1 MALHWLKRS
10 FSLAC
15 TVLAS
20 TVLSVAALIPACSQA
35 AAQSGADFYKGKT
48 VRLIVGYAPGG
59 GYDAYARFLAPYM
72 EARIGTTVI
81 VENQPGAGGFNA
93 LGALLREPGDGLRI
107 LMLNGEASVLAQ
119 LVDKAG
125 IRFDLR
131 KLAYLGRISFEN
143 RTLIAKKGGDLDTL
157 DAFLKSTRVIH
168 FGSGDRIDTMG
179 DPATIFC
186 HALRLKC
193 KLVTGYKGMPDAT
206 LAMQRGEVDAVV
218 TAESQVAAYMR
229 SHPIVAVAILGARK
243 APLLPDVPVL
253 LQHIQLTPEQSR
265 WVRFRA
271 DIADFGR
278 TLIVPGDTPAERV
291 NFLQEAVEAV
301 LTDPKVL
308 SEGDRTNRPITYGSA
323 AETRKLVDTTLT
335 SLDAK
340 DREFLKQL
348 LLTGF

>member
-1 MALHWLKRS
+1 
-10 FSLAC
+10 
-15 TVLAS
+15 
-20 TVLSVAALIPACSQA
+20 
-35 AAQSGADFYKGKT
+35 
-48 VRLIVGYAPGG
+48 
-59 GYDAYARFLAPYM
+59 
-72 EARIGTTVI
+72 
-81 VENQPGAGGFNA
+81 
-93 LGALLREPGDGLRI
+93 
-107 LMLNGEASVLAQ
+107 
-119 LVDKAG
+119 
-125 IRFDLR
+125 
-131 KLAYLGRISFEN
+131 
-143 RTLIAKKGGDLDTL
+143 
-157 DAFLKSTRVIH
+157 
-168 FGSGDRIDTMG
+168 
-179 DPATIFC
+179 
-186 HALRLKC
+186 
-193 KLVTGYKGMPDAT
+193 MPDAT